1 VDELR
6 TNQAPDSPNEAIEKD
21 VFQARCPHCNA
32 TKSARLEWID
42 KTAQCECGS
51 SFLITHS
58 SPAESSLKSKPT
70 EFIQLLAVHE
80 NDESDLNFL
89 ERNPTCLSGVIS
101 SFAFHAFAILIASFI
116 YFMIEDDSVIIITS
130 KWQEILEEITQ
141 IEEEEIKIEQV
152 NISELENEFS
162 DLISQIS
169 FDENKI
175 KIDSALSGMKGVI
188 SSAGSSGELA
198 GGGSSNNG
206 TGSGSGRGMP
216 SEFKK
221 RLARE
226 GGKSGDIQFSLIW
239 NNTNDIDLHVICP
252 SGEKISYAKRR
263 SSDGGELDVDM
274 NVSGESNTPVE
285 NVYWAKGTAPK
296 GNYRVY
302 VDHFSQHN
310 SPVRTPYQVAVTIG
324 SETLIFNGV
333 LYKVK
338 SRILVGVFPYPL
350 QRGLVAKR
358 KKIELQ
364 AETRYQYAMKFWEPR
379 RQFAVGKLQ
388 DLIKRFPG
396 TTAGFK
402 ANELLLKSGQRK

>member
-1 VDELR
+1 MDGLR
-6 TNQAPDSPNEAIEKD
+6 TNQAPDSPNEGIEKD

-32 TKSARLEWID
+32 TKSARLEWIG
-42 KTAQCECGS
+42 KTAQCACGS

-58 SPAESSLKSKPT
+58 ASTESSLNSNQT
-70 EFIQLLAVHE
+70 EFIQLLTDHE
-80 NDESDLNFL
+80 SDESDPNFL
-89 ERNPTCLSGVIS
+89 ERNPNCMSGLIS

-116 YFMIEDDSVIIITS
+116 YFAIEDETIILITS
-130 KWQEILEEITQ
+130 EWQEILKEITQ
-141 IEEEEIKIEQV
+141 FEEEEIKIEQA
-152 NISELENEFS
+152 NISELENEYS

-169 FDENKI
+169 FDDNKI

-188 SSAGSSGELA
+188 ASVGTSGELA

-206 TGSGSGRGMP
+206 SGSGSGRGMP
-216 SEFKK
+216 AEFKK

-252 SGEKISYAKRR
+252 SGEKISYANRR

-274 NVSGESNTPVE
+274 NVSGESTTPVE
-285 NVYWAKGTAPK
+285 NVFWAKGKAPK
-296 GNYRVY
+296 GSYRVY

-310 SPVRTPYQVAVTIG
+310 SPARTPYQVAVTIG

-338 SRILVGVFPYPL
+338 SRILVGVFPVMSFL
-350 QRGLVAKR
+350 LSMIQMAIHCFAMI
-358 KKIELQ
+358 KI
-364 AETRYQYAMKFWEPR
+364 MKENQSHP
-379 RQFAVGKLQ
+379 
-388 DLIKRFPG
+388 
-396 TTAGFK
+396 AGMP
-402 ANELLLKSGQRK
+402 